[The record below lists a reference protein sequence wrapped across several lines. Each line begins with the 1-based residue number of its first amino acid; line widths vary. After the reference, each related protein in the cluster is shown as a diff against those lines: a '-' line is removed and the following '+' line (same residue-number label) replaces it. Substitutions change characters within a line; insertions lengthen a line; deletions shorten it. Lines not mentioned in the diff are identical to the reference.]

1 MPTNNMSGSS
11 LLSYVQLLDSALPI
25 GGFSH
30 SFGLETF
37 IQHNKVRN
45 IQELELYIVS
55 QIHANLVR
63 LEGLAVKGVYLAMA
77 EEDLWRVC
85 LFDKIVHVGRT
96 PRESREGLQKM
107 GKRLIKL
114 GHTLYPEAELLKL
127 EQGLS
132 LHGAYGTLPIVHAW
146 ISYKLGVPQ
155 DEAVKGYLY
164 TSLTTMVN
172 SALRLMSLG
181 QTEGQLLIRR
191 MLTCIDQQWTL
202 VRELPAEQLH
212 AFTPA
217 HDIRAM
223 QHETLYS
230 RLFMS

>member
-1 MPTNNMSGSS
+1 MASEDMS
-11 LLSYVQLLDSALPI
+11 
-25 GGFSH
+25 
-30 SFGLETF
+30 
-37 IQHNKVRN
+37 
-45 IQELELYIVS
+45 
-55 QIHANLVR
+55 
-63 LEGLAVKGVYLAMA
+63 
-77 EEDLWRVC
+77 RVC
-85 LFDKIVHVGRT
+85 YFDTILHVGRT

-114 GHTLYPEAELLKL
+114 AHSLYPEAEISKL
-127 EQGLS
+127 EQALK
-132 LHGAYGTLPIVHAW
+132 LHGGYGTLPVVHAW

-164 TSLTTMVN
+164 TSLTTLVN

-191 MLTCIDQQWTL
+191 MLTVIDQQWEII
-202 VRELPAEQLH
+202 RELPPEQLH
-212 AFTPA
+212 TFTTA

>member
-1 MPTNNMSGSS
+1 MTGSS
-11 LLSYVQLLDSALPI
+11 LLSYAQLLDSALPI

-37 IQHNKVRN
+37 VQQNKVTS
-45 IQELELYIVS
+45 IQQLEQYITS
-55 QIHANLVR
+55 QIHGSLVR
-63 LEGLAVKGVYLAMA
+63 LEGLAVKGVYLAVA
-77 EEDLWRVC
+77 EDDLWRVC

-114 GHTLYPEAELLKL
+114 GHTLYPEAELQKL
-127 EQGLS
+127 EQAISQQG
-132 LHGAYGTLPIVHAW
+132 GYGTLPIVHAW
-146 ISYKLGVPQ
+146 VSYKLGVPL
-155 DEAVKGYLY
+155 DDAVKGYLY

-191 MLTCIDQQWTL
+191 MLAIIDQQWDI
-202 VRELPAEQLH
+202 VRDMPAEQLH
-212 AFTPA
+212 TFTPA